1 MAAVLDGGGGGDA
14 PERGTCRHN
23 LDLRSLTIPPRTTSY
38 STRQQLVANSHHFL
52 LIVVLISSSTYFS
65 RCFRAWEQRQQRKE
79 ADAASVQSIATPSS
93 SSSDA
98 STTGDAALSGS
109 RRVHVHSD
117 EALSHLRLFFAF
129 LYGVELELDLT
140 TAHPLLRLA
149 DFYGV
154 DALMAQCLRFLE
166 RVLHPQPTRCFTLF
180 DSNGDLPVQPPP
192 QERPIQLCTEVL
204 ARSFAEA
211 SAHAAFRNKCPEE
224 LLAAVLE
231 RDDLSVDKESEVLHA
246 IVVWAEADLPRRA
259 SSLDRLLG
267 LVRWPLMDAAFL
279 ADVEDAYAVLCSHP
293 TSAATLRGFLLEAF
307 KFQAASGER
316 RTRLVELAKDSDEA
330 HADAASHAQ
339 HGAIAGRGKFC

>member
-1 MAAVLDGGGGGDA
+1 M
-14 PERGTCRHN
+14 
-23 LDLRSLTIPPRTTSY
+23 
-38 STRQQLVANSHHFL
+38 
-52 LIVVLISSSTYFS
+52 
-65 RCFRAWEQRQQRKE
+65 
-79 ADAASVQSIATPSS
+79 
-93 SSSDA
+93 
-98 STTGDAALSGS
+98 
-109 RRVHVHSD
+109 HSD

-192 QERPIQLCTEVL
+192 QERLIQLCTEVL

-330 HADAASHAQ
+330 ARRLRPRTPNMVRLQ
-339 HGAIAGRGKFC
+339 GEGKFCWSLKNFSRLAADERIYSPPFVFSHRVHAALPPRETSSASMPLVSVADKTKLPVGWRRDITSRSRS